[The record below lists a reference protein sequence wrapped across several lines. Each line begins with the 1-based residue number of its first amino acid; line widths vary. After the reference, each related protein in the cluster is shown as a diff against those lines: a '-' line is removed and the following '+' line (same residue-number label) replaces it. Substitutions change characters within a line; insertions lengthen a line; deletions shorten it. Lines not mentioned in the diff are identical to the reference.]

1 MFNHMPSA
9 LLLPVTIN
17 NSWKTMRYGKF
28 PMGIG
33 AHIKFKVHQPIKISA
48 FEDKIDLIK
57 KVEDQITAS
66 IKI

>member
-1 MFNHMPSA
+1 MPSA

-33 AHIKFKVHQPIKISA
+33 AHIKFKVHQPIKISE